1 MATVIPG
8 DLSEVR
14 DTQKVPSGKRKRGE
28 TKPRKNFPCQ
38 LCDKAFNSVE
48 KLKVHSYSHTGERPY
63 KCIQQDCTKAFV
75 SKYKLQRHMATHS
88 PEKTHKCNYCE
99 KMFHRKDHLKNHLH
113 THDPNKETFTC
124 EECGKN
130 YNTKLGFKRHL
141 ALHAATSGDL
151 TCKVCLQTFEST
163 GVLLEHLK
171 SHAGKSSGGVK
182 EKKHQCEHCDR
193 RFYTRKDVRRHMVV
207 HTGRKDFLCQYCAQR
222 FGRKD
227 HLTRH
232 MKKSHNQE
240 LRKVKTEPV
249 DFLDPFTCNVS
260 VPIKDELL
268 PVMSLPSSELL
279 SKPFTNT
286 LQLNLYNT
294 PFQSMQSSGSAHQ
307 MITTLPLGMTCP
319 IDMDAVHP
327 SHHLSF
333 KYPFSSTSYAISIPE
348 KEQPLKGEIESY
360 LMELQ
365 GSVPPSSQDSQASS
379 SKLALEPQ
387 IGSLDDGTGDLS
399 LSKSSISISEPLN
412 TAALDFSQLFNFI
425 PLSGPPY
432 NPISV
437 GSLGVSSPQEEAHSS
452 VAQLPPQTQ
461 ELPDPAGTIGLG
473 SLHSLSAAFTSSL
486 STSTTLPRF
495 HQAFQ

>member
-48 KLKVHSYSHTGERPY
+48 KLKVHSYTHTGERPY
-63 KCIQQDCTKAFV
+63 KCTQQDCTKAFV
-75 SKYKLQRHMATHS
+75 SKYKLLRHMATHS

-113 THDPNKETFTC
+113 THDPNKEAFKC

-163 GVLLEHLK
+163 VVLLEHLK
-171 SHAGKSSGGVK
+171 THAGKSSSGVK

-240 LRKVKTEPV
+240 LLKVKTEPM
-249 DFLDPFTCNVS
+249 DLLDHFTCS

-268 PVMSLPSSELL
+268 PVMSLSSSELT
-279 SKPFTNT
+279 SKPFTNN

-294 PFQSMQSSGSAHQ
+294 QLQSMQSSATTHQ
-307 MITTLPLGMTCP
+307 MVAPPLSLGMPCP
-319 IDMDAVHP
+319 IDMDPVHP
-327 SHHLSF
+327 SHQLSL
-333 KYPFSSTSYAISIPE
+333 KYPLNSTSYAVSMPD
-348 KEQPLKGEIESY
+348 KEQPLKVEIESY

-365 GSVPPSSQDSQASS
+365 SGMTPASQESPSS
-379 SKLALEPQ
+379 SKLGLDPQ
-387 IGSLDDGTGDLS
+387 VGPLDDGADGVS
-399 LSKSSISISEPLN
+399 LSKSSVSISEPLN
-412 TAALDFSQLFNFI
+412 ASSLDFNQLFNFI
-425 PLSGPPY
+425 QSNGPPY
-432 NPISV
+432 SAPVSV
-437 GSLGVSSPQEEAHSS
+437 GSLGMGYSQEEASS
-452 VAQLPPQTQ
+452 SMAQLPPQPQ
-461 ELPDPAGTIGLG
+461 DPQDPSNNICFGP
-473 SLHSLSAAFTSSL
+473 LHSLSSAFTSNL
-486 STSTTLPRF
+486 NTTTTLPRF

>member
-1 MATVIPG
+1 
-8 DLSEVR
+8 
-14 DTQKVPSGKRKRGE
+14 
-28 TKPRKNFPCQ
+28 
-38 LCDKAFNSVE
+38 
-48 KLKVHSYSHTGERPY
+48 
-63 KCIQQDCTKAFV
+63 
-75 SKYKLQRHMATHS
+75 MATHS

-113 THDPNKETFTC
+113 THDPNKEAFKC

-163 GVLLEHLK
+163 VVLLEHLK
-171 SHAGKSSGGVK
+171 THAGKSSSGVK

-240 LRKVKTEPV
+240 LLKVKTEPM
-249 DFLDPFTCNVS
+249 DLLDPFTCSVS

-268 PVMSLPSSELL
+268 PVMALSSNELA
-279 SKPFTNT
+279 SKPFTNS

-294 PFQSMQSSGSAHQ
+294 QIQSMQSSATTHQ
-307 MITTLPLGMTCP
+307 MGAPTLSLGMTCP
-319 IDMDAVHP
+319 MDMDPVHP
-327 SHHLSF
+327 SHQLSL
-333 KYPFSSTSYAISIPE
+333 KYPLNSTSYAISIPD

-365 GSVPPSSQDSQASS
+365 SGMPLSSQVSPSS
-379 SKLALEPQ
+379 SKLGLDPQ
-387 IGSLDDGTGDLS
+387 VGPLDDSTDGVS
-399 LSKSSISISEPLN
+399 LSKSSVSISEPLN
-412 TAALDFSQLFNFI
+412 ASSLDFSQLFNFI
-425 PLSGPPY
+425 PANGPPY
-432 NPISV
+432 NPPVSI
-437 GSLGVSSPQEEAHSS
+437 GNLGMGYSQEEAHSS
-452 VAQLPPQTQ
+452 MVQLPPQTQ
-461 ELPDPAGTIGLG
+461 DPQDPSNNICFG
-473 SLHSLSAAFTSSL
+473 SLHSLSSAFTSSL
-486 STSTTLPRF
+486 STATTLPRF